1 MGVGC
6 FGTYIGDVN
15 ILGGRGPWVEIGDVN
30 IVRRWR
36 WGFGA
41 VIGDVNIVGVGD
53 EVGEQ
58 GRDWNTDIVGV
69 GTEILEYL
77 FNVTDSKNT

>member
-1 MGVGC
+1 MGVR
-6 FGTYIGDVN
+6 
-15 ILGGRGPWVEIGDVN
+15 GRY
-30 IVRRWR
+30 
-36 WGFGA
+36 WGNLYLRGVWEVA

-53 EVGEQ
+53 EVGE
-58 GRDWNTDIVGV
+58 RDRYWNTDIVGV

>member
-1 MGVGC
+1 M
-6 FGTYIGDVN
+6 
-15 ILGGRGPWVEIGDVN
+15 
-30 IVRRWR
+30 
-36 WGFGA
+36 A

-53 EVGEQ
+53 EVGER
-58 GRDWNTDIVGV
+58 GRDWKTDIVGV

>member
-1 MGVGC
+1 MGVW
-6 FGTYIGDVN
+6 
-15 ILGGRGPWVEIGDVN
+15 GRD
-30 IVRRWR
+30 
-36 WGFGA
+36 WGNKYLRGVWAVA

-53 EVGEQ
+53 EVGER

-69 GTEILEYL
+69 ETEILEYV

>member
-1 MGVGC
+1 M
-6 FGTYIGDVN
+6 
-15 ILGGRGPWVEIGDVN
+15 
-30 IVRRWR
+30 
-36 WGFGA
+36 A

-53 EVGEQ
+53 KVGER

>member
-1 MGVGC
+1 M
-6 FGTYIGDVN
+6 
-15 ILGGRGPWVEIGDVN
+15 
-30 IVRRWR
+30 
-36 WGFGA
+36 A
-41 VIGDVNIVGVGD
+41 VIGDVNIVGVG
-53 EVGEQ
+53 ER